1 MKKHLLTVATA
12 AGILFTSTGGQVSAH
27 ENIYLV
33 QSGDTLWRISQ
44 NNKITVNEIKQ
55 WNNLTSDT
63 LYVNQKLSLLA
74 PHNHD
79 AETSV
84 MYTVKSGDTLSGIA
98 KVYSMTVTELKS
110 LNGLTSDMI
119 YVGQQLKV
127 KGENIVTPTP
137 VPNMPVNEST
147 YTVKSGDSLWAIATR
162 HNLSVELLKS
172 INQLTS
178 DTIYIG
184 QVLNVT
190 ANTTTPAPTAPT
202 PAPHDTTTLKVQQ
215 VIEEAKKLIGTP
227 YLWGGNTPAGFD
239 CSGFSKYVFEKVG
252 INLPRTSATQ
262 WSGLKPVSTPKPGD
276 LVFFETY
283 APGPSHLGIYIGDN
297 KFIHAGSS
305 TGVTITD
312 MNNTYWK
319 PRYIGART
327 PF

>member
-1 MKKHLLTVATA
+1 MKHLMLVATA

-27 ENIYLV
+27 ENIYTV
-33 QSGDTLWRISQ
+33 QSGDTLWKISQ
-44 NNKITVNEIKQ
+44 NNKLTVNEIMQ

-63 LYVNQKLSLLA
+63 IFVTQKLSLLA
-74 PHNHD
+74 PHSH
-79 AETSV
+79 ETQTTV
-84 MYTVKSGDTLSGIA
+84 TYTVKSGDTLSGIA
-98 KVYSMTVTELKS
+98 KAYGTTVTELKS

-119 YVGQQLKV
+119 YVGQKLTV

-137 VPNMPVNEST
+137 VLSNPVNTST

-162 HNLSVELLKS
+162 HNLSVAQLKS

-184 QVLNVT
+184 QVLTVNANIT
-190 ANTTTPAPTAPT
+190 APAPT
-202 PAPHDTTTLKVQQ
+202 PAPAEPTVSKVQQ
-215 VIEEAKKLIGTP
+215 VIEEAKKHIGTP

-239 CSGFSKYVFEKVG
+239 CSGFSKYVFERVG

-262 WSGLKPVSTPKPGD
+262 WSGLKPVSTPNLGD

-305 TGVTITD
+305 IGVTITD
-312 MNNTYWK
+312 MNNSYWK
-319 PRYIGART
+319 PRYLGART